1 MSFQEPCSA
10 PAPAREAPTRG
21 PSICPGGWGLADPRA
36 VRLGAG
42 RVLARNAS
50 RCRRLF
56 FFFFLGFKECETRL
70 GRCVVSYL

>member
-56 FFFFLGFKECETRL
+56 FFFFGL
-70 GRCVVSYL
+70 